1 MAMATKKYRLA
12 WFWKQWFNSAMLEKM
27 ENIIIY
33 FFHFTQTISVSLIQ
47 ATKMD
52 ENYIGDGVILC
63 NNIKKRKRNG
73 QEDKWKHTSYYNLRY
88 W

>member
-1 MAMATKKYRLA
+1 
-12 WFWKQWFNSAMLEKM
+12 MLEKM

-52 ENYIGDGVILC
+52 ENDIGDGVILC
-63 NNIKKRKRNG
+63 NNIKKKKKRIG
-73 QEDKWKHTSYYNLRY
+73 QEDK
-88 W
+88 

>member
-1 MAMATKKYRLA
+1 
-12 WFWKQWFNSAMLEKM
+12 MLEKM

-63 NNIKKRKRNG
+63 NNIKKKRKRNG
-73 QEDKWKHTSYYNLRY
+73 QEDK
-88 W
+88 